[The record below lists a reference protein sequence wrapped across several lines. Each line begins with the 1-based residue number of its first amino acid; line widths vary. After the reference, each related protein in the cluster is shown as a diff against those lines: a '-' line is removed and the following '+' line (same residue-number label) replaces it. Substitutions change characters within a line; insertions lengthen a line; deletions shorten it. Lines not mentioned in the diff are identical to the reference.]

1 MCDPGVSHTR
11 YPVGAAHTEVHFS
24 VGTVNEALR
33 EYYRDERR
41 ALLVADTNTA
51 PLCTAYEG
59 PKVVLQ
65 PGETAKQWASVSAI
79 LDAAL
84 AAGITRDGRI
94 IAVGG
99 GVICDLAA
107 FAASIYLRGVSC
119 TLVPTTL
126 LAMVDAAFGGKTG
139 MNYGG
144 LKNMVGTFYPADMLI
159 IAPQSL
165 ETLSNREYQ
174 SGLAE
179 VIKSAMVGDQDL
191 FDFLPQAYGRVA
203 AREMEAVRIIVERS
217 LAVKAAVV
225 ERDFTETGVR
235 ASLNLGHTFGHALES
250 VAGFGSWT
258 HGEAVAWGIVCALDL
273 GVQMKLTDPGY
284 AEEAVALIESYGF
297 PTHAPGISVEALL
310 EAMQH
315 DKKVKAG
322 TMRFVLQRRLG
333 ATETVAASLDA
344 LIEVL
349 TSRTAG

>member
-1 MCDPGVSHTR
+1 MFDPGVSHTR
-11 YPVGAAHTEVHFS
+11 YPVGAAFTEVHFS
-24 VGTVNEALR
+24 VGTVDQALR

-59 PKVVLQ
+59 PTVVLQ
-65 PGETAKQWASVSAI
+65 PGETAKQWDSVAAV
-79 LDAAL
+79 LDGAL
-84 AAGITRDGRI
+84 AAGIARDGRI

-99 GVICDLAA
+99 GVLCDLAA
-107 FAASIYLRGVSC
+107 FAASVYLRGISC

-165 ETLSNREYQ
+165 DTLSPREYQ

-179 VIKSAMVGDQDL
+179 VIKSAMLGDQDL
-191 FDFLPQAYGRVA
+191 FDFLRHAHGRVA
-203 AREMEAVRIIVERS
+203 AREMEALRIIVERS
-217 LAVKAAVV
+217 LAVKASVV

-250 VAGFGSWT
+250 VAGFGTWT
-258 HGEAVAWGIVCALDL
+258 HGEAVAWGMVCALDL
-273 GVQMKLTDPGY
+273 GVQMGMTDRGY
-284 AEEAVALIESYGF
+284 AEEARALIESFGF
-297 PTHAPGISVEALL
+297 PIQAHGIAVEAVL

-322 TMRFVLQRRLG
+322 AIRFVLQRRLG
-333 ATETVAASLDA
+333 ATEVVSAPLDA
-344 LIEVL
+344 VIEVL
-349 TSRTAG
+349 TSRTG